1 MLTGLTMD
9 DFQRPLT
16 LVDRAERLNPIRPM
30 GPGCPEGSLDATLI
44 GEMCEGP
51 PATGLGATREMM
63 PRH

>member
-1 MLTGLTMD
+1 MD

-51 PATGLGATREMM
+51 RQPGSGQRVK
-63 PRH
+63 